1 MKIAIKIV
9 IQAAILLL
17 VALPAAAQK
26 YPERSLV
33 RKGNRAFN
41 KERYDRS
48 IDRYRSALEA
58 APGSWEATY
67 NLGNALYRTEQYD
80 NAAEALRKAASD
92 TLRSKSERA
101 DAYYNL
107 GDVQFR
113 QQKLKESMESFKSA
127 LRLNPADEQA
137 KHNYAYVKR
146 LLKDQEN
153 NEQQNGQNNEQQN
166 GQNNEQNQQG
176 DQNQEQQDGQNR
188 NEEQNGEQ
196 NEDESRQPEQNPA
209 EPQSGEEPGQGE
221 PQPQEGRI
229 SEQEQ
234 ERMLE
239 AIQAQED
246 ETREKLKEK
255 TGVVVRGK
263 KNW

>member
-1 MKIAIKIV
+1 MKRAIQIV
-9 IQAAILLL
+9 IQTVFLLSL
-17 VALPAAAQK
+17 ALPAAAQK

-33 RKGNRAFN
+33 RKGNRAFE

-58 APGSWEATY
+58 APGSWEASY

-80 NAAEALRKAASD
+80 AAAEALRKAASD
-92 TLRSKSERA
+92 TLRSNEERA
-101 DAYYNL
+101 DAWYNL

-113 QQKLKESMESFKSA
+113 QQKLKESLESFKSA
-127 LRLNPADEQA
+127 LRLNPADYQA
-137 KHNYAYVKR
+137 KYNYAYLKR
-146 LLKDQEN
+146 LVDQQEN
-153 NEQQNGQNNEQQN
+153 NEQQNQQNGDGEQNEDKNQNEQQQE
-166 GQNNEQNQQG
+166 GQQNEEQQG
-176 DQNQEQQDGQNR
+176 EQQEQQDGNQQPQNP
-188 NEEQNGEQ
+188 GEQ
-196 NEDESRQPEQNPA
+196 PGGDD
-209 EPQSGEEPGQGE
+209 PQQGE
-221 PQPQEGRI
+221 PKPREGRI

>member
-1 MKIAIKIV
+1 MKRIIQIV
-9 IQAAILLL
+9 VLLSL
-17 VALPAAAQK
+17 ALPAAAQK

-33 RKGNRAFN
+33 RKGNRAFA

-58 APGSWEATY
+58 APGSWEAAY

-80 NAAEALRKAASD
+80 ASADALRAAASD

-101 DAYYNL
+101 DAWYNL

-113 QQKLKESMESFKSA
+113 QQKLKESLESFKSA

-137 KHNYAYVKR
+137 KYNYAYVKR
-146 LLKDQEN
+146 LLDQQE
-153 NEQQNGQNNEQQN
+153 NEQQQDQNGDGQQN
-166 GQNNEQNQQG
+166 RDENRNE
-176 DQNQEQQDGQNR
+176 DQQQDGQNR
-188 NEEQNGEQ
+188 NEDQ
-196 NEDESRQPEQNPA
+196 NEDRNGDDSRQPEQ
-209 EPQSGEEPGQGE
+209 PQNSEEQEGGEDPEQGE
-221 PQPQEGRI
+221 SRPQEGRI
-229 SEQEQ
+229 SPQEQ

-255 TGVVVRGK
+255 AGVVVRGK

>member
-1 MKIAIKIV
+1 MIRKILFIMV
-9 IQAAILLL
+9 LSLAAIS
-17 VALPAAAQK
+17 ASAQK

-33 RKGNRAFN
+33 RKGNRAFG

-48 IDRYRSALEA
+48 IDRYKQAIERT
-58 APGSWEATY
+58 PGTWEATY

-80 NAAEALRKAASD
+80 AAAQALQAAAAD
-92 TLRSKSERA
+92 TLRPAGERA
-101 DAYYNL
+101 DAFYNL

-113 QQKLKESMESFKSA
+113 QQKLKESLESFKSA
-127 LRLNPADEQA
+127 LRLNPGDEQA
-137 KHNYAYVKR
+137 KYNYAYVKR
-146 LLKDQEN
+146 LLQQQEN
-153 NEQQNGQNNEQQN
+153 DDRNQD
-166 GQNNEQNQQG
+166 QNQQ
-176 DQNQEQQDGQNR
+176 DQDQQNQDQQDR
-188 NEEQNGEQ
+188 NGENDPQ
-196 NEDESRQPEQNPA
+196 EQDSDNSDQQPDKGENEPEEDENRPE
-209 EPQSGEEPGQGE
+209 EGR

-246 ETREKLKEK
+246 ETQEKLKEK
-255 TGVVVRGK
+255 AGVVVRGK